1 MDPFARTIVGILLCT
16 AVFSLGQCVESRHT
30 TEAMALTDTAIEQT
44 DHAITQTR
52 ECLAA
57 WLRAAAD
64 KRATTPGTTAP

>member
-1 MDPFARTIVGILLCT
+1 MFGRVVTVIALCT
-16 AVFSLGQCVESRHT
+16 AAFSLGQAFERRHT

-44 DHAITQTR
+44 DHAIKQTR

-64 KRATTPGTTAP
+64 KRATTGIQAP

>member
-1 MDPFARTIVGILLCT
+1 MYAYVVVTISLC
-16 AVFSLGQCVESRHT
+16 AVAFSLGTTFERRHT
-30 TEAMALTDTAIEQT
+30 TESMTLTDAAIEQT

-64 KRATTPGTTAP
+64 KRATTGIPAP